1 MKPVTIV
8 GSLYLGNKKMIRKQK
23 SQITKTDRILKAW
36 FCINCINVPKEEQK
50 PVGF

>member
-8 GSLYLGNKKMIRKQK
+8 GSLYLGSKKMFRKQK

-36 FCINCINVPKEEQK
+36 FCINVPKEEQK